1 MKPRHDHI
9 HAQLGEINTHATIDA
24 ITLQQCNVVR
34 IPSPSVL
41 LYCRNLY
48 LLLSAECRSREVD
61 DRGNCGKEEMSLLEC
76 VLFKVPASSTQLQ
89 LLKHILYL
97 NCLSVF
103 VNVNSTLCNLS
114 LRY

>member
-76 VLFKVPASSTQLQ
+76 VLFKVPASST
-89 LLKHILYL
+89 
-97 NCLSVF
+97 
-103 VNVNSTLCNLS
+103 NSSC
-114 LRY
+114 